1 MKFLVVDDEALIRK
15 ALCRALVSRKH
26 IVDQAD
32 QGQEGL
38 NLWLANDYDLVFL
51 DLVMPDLS
59 GLEVLKRRGSYSSK
73 LIIMSAF
80 SDEDQKII
88 ESYRPSAFLKKPFEN
103 IFEVVVF
110 AEEIARKK

>member
-1 MKFLVVDDEALIRK
+1 MKFLVIDDESLIRK
-15 ALCRALVSRKH
+15 ALCRALISRKH
-26 IVDQAD
+26 TVDQAEY
-32 QGQEGL
+32 GQEGL
-38 NLWLANDYDLVFL
+38 DLWLAHDYDLVFL

-59 GLEVLKRRGSYSSK
+59 GLEVLKRRGPYTSK

-80 SDEDQKII
+80 SDEDQKIL

-110 AEEIARKK
+110 AEEIASKK

>member
-1 MKFLVVDDEALIRK
+1 MKFLVIDDESLIRR
-15 ALCRALVSRKH
+15 ALCRALISRKH
-26 IVDQAD
+26 TVDQAE

-38 NLWLANDYDLVFL
+38 DLWLANEYDLVFL

-59 GLEVLKRRGSYSSK
+59 GLEVLKRREQYFSK

-80 SDEDQKII
+80 SDEDQKVL

-103 IFEVVVF
+103 IFDVVVF
-110 AEEIARKK
+110 AEEIVRKK